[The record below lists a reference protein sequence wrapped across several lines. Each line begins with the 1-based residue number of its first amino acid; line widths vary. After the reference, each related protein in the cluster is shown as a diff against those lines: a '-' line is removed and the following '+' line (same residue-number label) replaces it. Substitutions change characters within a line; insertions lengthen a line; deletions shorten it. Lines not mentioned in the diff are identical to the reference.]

1 MMKKNWEIKKQNLEG
16 RTPSTCEAGVSPL
29 QTTPLPQHALKAG
42 WEIKKLSDV
51 CDVRDGTHDSPKFYD
66 KGYPLVTSKNLKN
79 GKIEMTNLKYISKED
94 YEKINERSKVDIN
107 DILFAMI
114 GTIGNPVLVTEEPD
128 YAIKNMALIKDTG
141 SIFPNYLL
149 FYLSSNCALDKMLH
163 DSNGTTQRF
172 VSLGY
177 LRNFEIPVP
186 PLEEQKR
193 IVKILDEKFAQLET
207 IKTNAQTNLQN
218 AKDLFQ
224 SQLTKAFNNTT
235 WEKAKLEDIALDF
248 SRGKSKHR
256 PRNDKCLFG
265 GNYPFIQTGDI
276 RNADKYVTDYSETYN
291 ETGLTQSKLWPEGTL
306 CITIA
311 ANIAE
316 TAILSFP
323 CCFPDSVIGFIPNEK
338 RTTVD
343 FVYYLIQFFKSEL
356 QKLSKGAA
364 QDNLNLAKFENM
376 NFPLPPLSEQKRIV
390 KELDTLS
397 EKTKALQN
405 IYEQMLLD
413 CEELKQS
420 VLAKAFEGN
429 L

>member
-1 MMKKNWEIKKQNLEG
+1 MKKD
-16 RTPSTCEAGVSPL
+16 
-29 QTTPLPQHALKAG
+29 
-42 WEIKKLSDV
+42 WEIKKLGEV
-51 CDVRDGTHDSPKFYD
+51 CLVAAGQGAPQGENNYSNEGTPFVKAGNLVELLEGKSETEIQQVNETVAKKYKLKKYKSGSVLFAKSGMSCM
-66 KGYPLVTSKNLKN
+66 KGYVYTLKN
-79 GKIEMTNLKYISKED
+79 DSYVVSHLAVLTPFDCLSSFLNYYLQFVKTYSMVKDAAYPTISLE
-94 YEKINERSKVDIN
+94 DIN
-107 DILFAMI
+107 NL
-114 GTIGNPVLVTEEPD
+114 
-128 YAIKNMALIKDTG
+128 AIPI
-141 SIFPNYLL
+141 
-149 FYLSSNCALDKMLH
+149 
-163 DSNGTTQRF
+163 
-172 VSLGY
+172 
-177 LRNFEIPVP
+177 P

-193 IVKILDEKFAQLET
+193 IVKILDEKFAQLESL
-207 IKTNAQTNLQN
+207 KANAQTNLQN

-224 SQLTKAFNNTT
+224 SQLAKSFVFPQGNTNTT
-235 WEKAKLEDIALDF
+235 WGKAKLEDIALDF

-265 GNYPFIQTGDI
+265 GDYPFIQTGDI

-291 ETGLTQSKLWPEGTL
+291 ETGLAQSKLWPAGTL

-338 RTTVD
+338 LTTVD

-420 VLAKAFEGN
+420 LLAKAFEGN

>member
-1 MMKKNWEIKKQNLEG
+1 MKKDWKIKKLGDVCEINIG
-16 RTPSTCEAGVSPL
+16 RTPERGNSKMWDKEKKTENVWLSIADLNNAEDGYISDSSEYVSDNAVPKMKLVKANTLLMSFKLTIGRCAITKRELFTNEAIAA
-29 QTTPLPQHALKAG
+29 LP
-42 WEIKKLSDV
+42 II
-51 CDVRDGTHDSPKFYD
+51 D
-66 KGYPLVTSKNLKN
+66 KDLDLFF
-79 GKIEMTNLKYISKED
+79 LKYYLENFDWAKLTEGDVKVKGKTLNKEKLK
-94 YEKINERSKVDIN
+94 EVPI
-107 DILFAMI
+107 
-114 GTIGNPVLVTEEPD
+114 T
-128 YAIKNMALIKDTG
+128 
-141 SIFPNYLL
+141 
-149 FYLSSNCALDKMLH
+149 
-163 DSNGTTQRF
+163 
-172 VSLGY
+172 
-177 LRNFEIPVP
+177 VP
-186 PLEEQKR
+186 PREEQKR
-193 IVKILDEKFAQLET
+193 IVKILDEKIAQLET

-224 SQLTKAFNNTT
+224 SQLTKAFSNTT

-265 GNYPFIQTGDI
+265 GDYPFIQTGDI
-276 RNADKYVTDYSETYN
+276 RNADKYVTDYTETYN
-291 ETGLTQSKLWPEGTL
+291 ETGLAQSKLWQKGTL

-338 RTTVD
+338 LTTVD

-356 QKLSKGAA
+356 QKMSKGAA

-376 NFPLPPLSEQKRIV
+376 NFPLPPLPEQKRIV
-390 KELDTLS
+390 EQLDSLS

-420 VLAKAFEGN
+420 FLCKAFAGE

>member
-1 MMKKNWEIKKQNLEG
+1 MKKD
-16 RTPSTCEAGVSPL
+16 
-29 QTTPLPQHALKAG
+29 
-42 WEIKKLSDV
+42 WEIKKLSEV
-51 CDVRDGTHDSPKFYD
+51 CEINIGRTPERGNSKMWDKEKKTENVWLSIADLNNAEDGYISDSSEYVSDNAVPKMKLVKANTLLMSFKLTIGRCAITKRELFTNEAIAALPIID
-66 KGYPLVTSKNLKN
+66 KDLDLFF
-79 GKIEMTNLKYISKED
+79 LKYYLENFDWAKLTEGDVKVKGKTLNKEKLK
-94 YEKINERSKVDIN
+94 EVPI
-107 DILFAMI
+107 
-114 GTIGNPVLVTEEPD
+114 T
-128 YAIKNMALIKDTG
+128 
-141 SIFPNYLL
+141 
-149 FYLSSNCALDKMLH
+149 
-163 DSNGTTQRF
+163 
-172 VSLGY
+172 
-177 LRNFEIPVP
+177 VP
-186 PLEEQKR
+186 PREEQKR
-193 IVKILDEKFAQLET
+193 IVKILDEKIAQLET

-224 SQLTKAFNNTT
+224 SQLTKAFSNTT

-265 GNYPFIQTGDI
+265 GDYPFIQTGDI
-276 RNADKYVTDYSETYN
+276 RNADKYVTDYTETYN
-291 ETGLTQSKLWPEGTL
+291 ETGLAQSKLWPKGTL

-338 RTTVD
+338 LTTVD

-356 QKLSKGAA
+356 QKMSKGAA

-376 NFPLPPLSEQKRIV
+376 NFPLPPLPEQKRIV
-390 KELDTLS
+390 EQLDSLG

-413 CEELKQS
+413 CNELKQS
-420 VLAKAFEGN
+420 FLCKAFAGE

>member
-1 MMKKNWEIKKQNLEG
+1 MAAIVNGELKVKKD
-16 RTPSTCEAGVSPL
+16 
-29 QTTPLPQHALKAG
+29 
-42 WEIKKLSDV
+42 WEIKKLGDI
-51 CDVRDGTHDSPKFYD
+51 CEFRRGLTY
-66 KGYPLVTSKNLKN
+66 SKNDEVENSSNAVLRSN
-79 GKIEMTNLKYISKED
+79 NIDLITNRLDLSEIKYISD
-94 YEKINERSKVDIN
+94 KIKIDETKKVKRDSLLICTANGSKAHLGKV
-107 DILFAMI
+107 
-114 GTIGNPVLVTEEPD
+114 
-128 YAIKNMALIKDTG
+128 ALIDDDYDFAFG
-141 SIFPNYLL
+141 GFMGLLIPSESVYPRFFYYALISENYKK
-149 FYLSSNCALDKMLH
+149 FIKSLSDGANINNLKFQDLSK
-163 DSNGTTQRF
+163 
-172 VSLGY
+172 
-177 LRNFEIPVP
+177 FEVPVP
-186 PLEEQKR
+186 PREEQKR
-193 IVKILDEKFAQLET
+193 IVKILDEKIAQLET

-224 SQLTKAFNNTT
+224 SQLTRAFSNTT

-265 GNYPFIQTGDI
+265 GDYPFIQTGDI
-276 RNADKYVTDYSETYN
+276 RNADKYVTDYTETYN
-291 ETGLTQSKLWPEGTL
+291 ETGLAQSKLWPKGTL

-338 RTTVD
+338 LTTVD

-356 QKLSKGAA
+356 QKMSKGAA

-376 NFPLPPLSEQKRIV
+376 NFPLPPLPEQKRIV
-390 KELDTLS
+390 EQLDSLS

-413 CEELKQS
+413 CEELKQIF
-420 VLAKAFEGN
+420 LCKAFAGE

>member
-1 MMKKNWEIKKQNLEG
+1 MKKDWKIKKLGDVCEINIG
-16 RTPSTCEAGVSPL
+16 RTPERGNSKMWDKEKKTENVWLSIADLNNAEDGYISDSSEYVSDNAVPKMKLVKANTLLMSFKLTIGRCAITKRELFTNEAIAA
-29 QTTPLPQHALKAG
+29 LP
-42 WEIKKLSDV
+42 II
-51 CDVRDGTHDSPKFYD
+51 D
-66 KGYPLVTSKNLKN
+66 KDLDLFF
-79 GKIEMTNLKYISKED
+79 LKYYLENFDWAKLTEGDVKVKGKTLNKEKLK
-94 YEKINERSKVDIN
+94 EVPITV
-107 DILFAMI
+107 
-114 GTIGNPVLVTEEPD
+114 P
-128 YAIKNMALIKDTG
+128 
-141 SIFPNYLL
+141 
-149 FYLSSNCALDKMLH
+149 
-163 DSNGTTQRF
+163 
-172 VSLGY
+172 
-177 LRNFEIPVP
+177 LR
-186 PLEEQKR
+186 EEQKR
-193 IVKILDEKFAQLET
+193 IVKILDEKIAQLET

-224 SQLTKAFNNTT
+224 SQLTKAFSNTT

-265 GNYPFIQTGDI
+265 GDYPFIQTGDI
-276 RNADKYVTDYSETYN
+276 RNADKYVTDYTETYN
-291 ETGLTQSKLWPEGTL
+291 ETGLAQSKLWQKGTL

-338 RTTVD
+338 LTTVD

-356 QKLSKGAA
+356 QKMSKGAA

-376 NFPLPPLSEQKRIV
+376 NFPLPPLPEQKRIV
-390 KELDTLS
+390 EQLDSLS

-420 VLAKAFEGN
+420 FLCKAFAGE

>member
-1 MMKKNWEIKKQNLEG
+1 M
-16 RTPSTCEAGVSPL
+16 
-29 QTTPLPQHALKAG
+29 
-42 WEIKKLSDV
+42 
-51 CDVRDGTHDSPKFYD
+51 
-66 KGYPLVTSKNLKN
+66 
-79 GKIEMTNLKYISKED
+79 
-94 YEKINERSKVDIN
+94 
-107 DILFAMI
+107 
-114 GTIGNPVLVTEEPD
+114 
-128 YAIKNMALIKDTG
+128 
-141 SIFPNYLL
+141 
-149 FYLSSNCALDKMLH
+149 
-163 DSNGTTQRF
+163 
-172 VSLGY
+172 
-177 LRNFEIPVP
+177 
-186 PLEEQKR
+186 
-193 IVKILDEKFAQLET
+193 
-207 IKTNAQTNLQN
+207 
-218 AKDLFQ
+218 FQ
-224 SQLTKAFNNTT
+224 SQLTKAFSNTT

-265 GNYPFIQTGDI
+265 GDYPFIQTGDI
-276 RNADKYVTDYSETYN
+276 RNADKYVTDYTETYN
-291 ETGLTQSKLWPEGTL
+291 ETGLAQSKLWPKGTL

-338 RTTVD
+338 LTTVD

-356 QKLSKGAA
+356 QKMSKGAA

-376 NFPLPPLSEQKRIV
+376 NFPLPPLPEQKRIV
-390 KELDTLS
+390 EQLDSLS

-420 VLAKAFEGN
+420 FLCKAFAGE

>member
-1 MMKKNWEIKKQNLEG
+1 VKKD
-16 RTPSTCEAGVSPL
+16 
-29 QTTPLPQHALKAG
+29 
-42 WEIKKLSDV
+42 WEIKKLGDV
-51 CDVRDGTHDSPKFYD
+51 CDLQNGFAFKSSDYVEKSNVMNFRMSQIRPDGTMDLYHNTKYLPEDYANKYSDYLLSDGDVVIAMTDMASDPRILGRPTIVFTDGYKVLLNQRVGKLFKFDKNIYPKFLNYM
-66 KGYPLVTSKNLKN
+66 LVSPSICDYYKSLGRGGLQLN
-79 GKIEMTNLKYISKED
+79 ISKQ
-94 YEKINERSKVDIN
+94 
-107 DILFAMI
+107 DILNA
-114 GTIGNPVLVTEEPD
+114 
-128 YAIKNMALIKDTG
+128 
-141 SIFPNYLL
+141 S
-149 FYLSSNCALDKMLH
+149 
-163 DSNGTTQRF
+163 
-172 VSLGY
+172 
-177 LRNFEIPVP
+177 IPVP

-193 IVKILDEKFAQLET
+193 IVKVLDEKFTHLET

-224 SQLTKAFNNTT
+224 SQLTKAFSNTT

-265 GNYPFIQTGDI
+265 GDYPFIQTGDI

-291 ETGLTQSKLWPEGTL
+291 ETGLAQSKLWPAGTL

-316 TAILSFP
+316 TAILSFS

-338 RTTVD
+338 LTTVD

-356 QKLSKGAA
+356 QNLSKGAA

-376 NFPLPPLSEQKRIV
+376 NFPLPPLPEQKRIV

-397 EKTKALQN
+397 EKVRQLQEIYTKQIAN
-405 IYEQMLLD
+405 CD
-413 CEELKQS
+413 ELKQS
-420 VLAKAFEGN
+420 LLQKAFEGE